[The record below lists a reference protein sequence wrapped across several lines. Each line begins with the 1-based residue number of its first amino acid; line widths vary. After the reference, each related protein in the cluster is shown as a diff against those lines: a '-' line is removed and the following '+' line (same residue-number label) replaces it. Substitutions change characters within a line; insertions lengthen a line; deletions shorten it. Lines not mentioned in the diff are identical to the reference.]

1 VLGAICASA
10 LELHLALSA
19 LIFPLC
25 VLAALIVLDLF
36 RPLQQPEVSISQG
49 GRGAALIRYHLH
61 RMSYLFVK
69 KTPQG
74 QPE

>member
-1 VLGAICASA
+1 MQQTSFRHLLLLGGIWICYVLGAICASA

-36 RPLQQPEVSISQG
+36 RPLQQPEVSIV
-49 GRGAALIRYHLH
+49 
-61 RMSYLFVK
+61 MK
-69 KTPQG
+69 K
-74 QPE
+74 